1 MYSSEKI
8 IQKFTKESK
17 MEVWKEKILGFD
29 SNGLFIS
36 NKGRVKTA
44 SGEIKN
50 LYDNGG
56 GYFNLGVYNRD
67 NKKSYKFY
75 IHRLVA
81 ELFIG
86 ETCDVKTQVN
96 HIDGDKSNN
105 HVDNLEWVCPKENIR
120 HMHDNEMN
128 MNRRNHGKTYKLS
141 DSTIAYAYSKVVMGI
156 SGVGVTAKEY
166 GMPRTTLS
174 SIVNKRTRR
183 DVTDSID
190 ELLNY

>member
-1 MYSSEKI
+1 
-8 IQKFTKESK
+8 
-17 MEVWKEKILGFD
+17 MEIWKEKILDFD

-36 NKGRVKTA
+36 NKGSVKTA
-44 SGEIKN
+44 ASVLKN
-50 LYDNGG
+50 LHDNGG
-56 GYFNLGVYNRD
+56 GYFTLGIYDRD
-67 NKKSYKFY
+67 NKKTHKFY

-105 HVDNLEWVCPKENIR
+105 HVDNLEWVCPKENIK

-128 MNRRNHGKTYKLS
+128 MNRRNHGKTYKLP
-141 DSTIAYAYSKVVMGI
+141 DSVIAYAYSKVVMGI
-156 SGVGVTAKEY
+156 SGVGATAKEY

-183 DVTDSID
+183 DVTDGID
-190 ELLNY
+190 ELLVY

>member
-1 MYSSEKI
+1 
-8 IQKFTKESK
+8 
-17 MEVWKEKILGFD
+17 MEVWKEKILDFD
-29 SNGLFIS
+29 NTGLFVS
-36 NKGRVKTA
+36 NRGN
-44 SGEIKN
+44 IKN
-50 LYDNGG
+50 GEGRILSIGDNGA
-56 GYFNLGVYNRD
+56 GYKKATIHNRD
-67 NKKSYKFY
+67 SKKSKNFY

-96 HIDGDKSNN
+96 HKDGDKSNN

-120 HMHDNEMN
+120 HMHNNGMN
-128 MNRRNHGKTYKLS
+128 MNRRNHGKLDKLS
-141 DSTIAYAYSKVVMGI
+141 DSIIAYAYSKVVMGI
-156 SGVGVTAKEY
+156 SGVGVTAREY

>member
-1 MYSSEKI
+1 
-8 IQKFTKESK
+8 
-17 MEVWKEKILGFD
+17 MEDWKEKILDFN
-29 SNGLFIS
+29 SYGLLVS
-36 NKGRVKTA
+36 RDGNVKNKDGR
-44 SGEIKN
+44 IKSIN
-50 LYDNGG
+50 DNGA
-56 GYFNLGVYNRD
+56 GYKFVSVYNQDR
-67 NKKSYKFY
+67 KRSKQFY

-81 ELFIG
+81 EIFIG

-96 HIDGDKSNN
+96 HKDGDKSNN

-120 HMHDNEMN
+120 HMHDNGMN
-128 MNRRNHGKTYKLS
+128 MNRRNHGKLNKLS
-141 DSTIAYAYSKVVMGI
+141 NSIIAYAYSKVVMGI

-174 SIVNKRTRR
+174 SIVNKRTRK

>member
-1 MYSSEKI
+1 MFNSE
-8 IQKFTKESK
+8 QTTHKFTKENA
-17 MEVWKEKILGFD
+17 MDIWKEKILDFN
-29 SNGLFIS
+29 SNGLWVS
-36 NKGRVKTA
+36 NFGNAKNSKGRMKTI
-44 SGEIKN
+44 S
-50 LYDNGG
+50 DNGAGYKKIAVSEIG
-56 GYFNLGVYNRD
+56 GKMKN
-67 NKKSYKFY
+67 FY

-96 HIDGDKSNN
+96 HKDGDKSNN

-120 HMHDNEMN
+120 HMHDNGMN
-128 MNRRNHGKTYKLS
+128 MNRRNHGKLNKLP
-141 DSTIAYAYSKVVMGI
+141 DSIIAYAYSKVVMGI
-156 SGVGVTAKEY
+156 SGVGVTAKEC

>member
-1 MYSSEKI
+1 
-8 IQKFTKESK
+8 
-17 MEVWKEKILGFD
+17 MEIWKEKVLDFD
-29 SNGLFIS
+29 SKGLWVS
-36 NKGRVKTA
+36 NFGNAKNSKGRMKKI
-44 SGEIKN
+44 S
-50 LYDNGG
+50 DNGAGYKKISASEIG
-56 GYFNLGVYNRD
+56 GKMKN
-67 NKKSYKFY
+67 FY

-86 ETCDVKTQVN
+86 ETCDVKVQVN

-105 HVDNLEWVCPKENIR
+105 HVDNLEWVCPKENIK
-120 HMHDNEMN
+120 HMHDNNMN
-128 MNRRNHGKTYKLS
+128 MNRRNIKNTYKLP
-141 DSTIAYAYSKVVMGI
+141 DSIIAYAYSKVVMGI

-190 ELLNY
+190 ELLIY

>member
-1 MYSSEKI
+1 MFSSEKI
-8 IQKFTKESK
+8 IQKFTKDIK
-17 MEVWKEKILGFD
+17 MEVWKEKVLCFD
-29 SNGLFIS
+29 NNGLFIS
-36 NKGRVKTA
+36 NKGRVKTC
-44 SGEIKN
+44 SGLLKN
-50 LYDNGG
+50 LHDNGG

-67 NKKSYKFY
+67 NKKTHKFY

-96 HIDGDKSNN
+96 HKDGDKRNN

-128 MNRRNHGKTYKLS
+128 MKRRNHGNIYKLS
-141 DSTIAYAYSKVVMGI
+141 DIIIAYAYSKVVMGI

>member
-1 MYSSEKI
+1 
-8 IQKFTKESK
+8 
-17 MEVWKEKILGFD
+17 MEVWKEKVLGFD

-44 SGEIKN
+44 SGLIKN
-50 LYDNGG
+50 LHDNGG
-56 GYFNLGVYNRD
+56 GYFTLGVYNRD
-67 NKKSYKFY
+67 NKKSYRFY

-96 HIDGDKSNN
+96 HKDGDKSNN

-120 HMHDNEMN
+120 HMHENEMN
-128 MNRRNHGKTYKLS
+128 MKRRNHGKTYKLS

-156 SGVGVTAKEY
+156 SGVGATAKEY

-190 ELLNY
+190 KLLNY

>member
-1 MYSSEKI
+1 MFSLVKI
-8 IQKFTKESK
+8 IQRFTKDIK
-17 MEVWKEKILGFD
+17 MEVWKEKVLCFD
-29 SNGLFIS
+29 NNGLFIS
-36 NKGRVKTA
+36 NKGRVKTS
-44 SGEIKN
+44 SGLLKS
-50 LYDNGG
+50 LHDNGG

-67 NKKSYKFY
+67 DKKTHKFY

-96 HIDGDKSNN
+96 HKDGDKRNN

-128 MNRRNHGKTYKLS
+128 MKRRNHGNIYKLS
-141 DSTIAYAYSKVVMGI
+141 DTIIAYAYSKVVLGI

>member
-1 MYSSEKI
+1 
-8 IQKFTKESK
+8 
-17 MEVWKEKILGFD
+17 MEVWKEKVFGFD
-29 SNGLFIS
+29 SLGLYVS
-36 NKGRVKTA
+36 NKGRVKTH
-44 SGEIKN
+44 SGDIKN

-56 GYFNLGVYNRD
+56 GYFLLSVYDRD
-67 NKKSYKFY
+67 NKKNRSFY

-86 ETCDVKTQVN
+86 ETCNVKTQVN
-96 HIDGDKSNN
+96 HKDGDKSNN
-105 HVDNLEWVCPKENIR
+105 HVDNLEWVCPKENIK
-120 HMHDNEMN
+120 HMHDNKMN
-128 MNRRNHGKTYKLS
+128 MNRRNHGKTYKLP
-141 DSTIAYAYSKVVMGI
+141 DSVIAYAYSKVVMGI

>member
-1 MYSSEKI
+1 
-8 IQKFTKESK
+8 
-17 MEVWKEKILGFD
+17 MEIWKEKTLDFN
-29 SNGLFIS
+29 SYGLMVS
-36 NKGRVKTA
+36 NKGNVKSTDNR
-44 SGEIKN
+44 IKSIN
-50 LYDNGG
+50 DNGA
-56 GYFNLGVYNRD
+56 GYKFASVYNQD
-67 NKKSYKFY
+67 DKKSKHFY

-86 ETCDVKTQVN
+86 EACDVKIQVN
-96 HIDGDKSNN
+96 HKDGDKRNN
-105 HVDNLEWVCPKENIR
+105 HVENLEWVCPKENIR

-141 DSTIAYAYSKVVMGI
+141 DSIVAYAYSKVVMGI

-190 ELLNY
+190 ESLNY

>member
-1 MYSSEKI
+1 
-8 IQKFTKESK
+8 
-17 MEVWKEKILGFD
+17 MEIWKEKVFD
-29 SNGLFIS
+29 FNSKGLLVSNTGKLKDID
-36 NKGRVKTA
+36 GTDR
-44 SGEIKN
+44 N
-50 LYDNGG
+50 LSDNGA
-56 GYFNLGVYNRD
+56 GYLVGSVYNKD
-67 NKKSYKFY
+67 SKKSKLFY

-96 HIDGDKSNN
+96 HKDGDKSNN

-120 HMHDNEMN
+120 HMHDNGMN
-128 MNRRNHGKTYKLS
+128 MNRRNHGKLNKLS
-141 DSTIAYAYSKVVMGI
+141 NSIIAYAYSKVVLGI